1 MQSSKRMSFRFANM
15 LAAALIA
22 FLLASLA
29 SGQAKKPL
37 TSDDLIQMKKAGFD
51 DQMAINAIAANG
63 VSLDTSVQ
71 GLTTLKSAGVS
82 NQVINAALS
91 AAAPKP
97 AGSGSAEPDKGLP
110 DEIGAYTIWKDSLT
124 PLPSGNRELQDRRAL
139 GFSFHIRHK
148 ERKGSRHS
156 QREAEFSSADKPGHD
171 RAAMSRGNSAN
182 RIPTRAP
189 RRKKGKPGVY
199 RG

>member
-1 MQSSKRMSFRFANM
+1 MKTRKENPGMQSSKRMSFRFANM

-82 NQVINAALS
+82 DQVINAALS

-110 DEIGAYTIWKDSLT
+110 DEIGAYAIVKDSLT
-124 PLPSGNRELQDRRAL
+124 PLPVEIVNFKTAGLL
-139 GFSFHIRHK
+139 G
-148 ERKGSRHS
+148 
-156 QREAEFSSADKPGHD
+156 SAFTYG
-171 RAAMSRGNSAN
+171 
-182 RIPTRAP
+182 I
-189 RRKKGKPGVY
+189 KKGKVQGTVNGSRSSSQLTNPVMIVLRCPEGTAPTE
-199 RG
+199 